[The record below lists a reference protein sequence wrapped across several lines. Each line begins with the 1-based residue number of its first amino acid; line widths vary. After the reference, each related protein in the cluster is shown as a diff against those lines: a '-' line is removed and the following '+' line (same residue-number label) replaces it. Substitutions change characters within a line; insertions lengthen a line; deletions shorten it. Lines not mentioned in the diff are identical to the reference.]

1 MARRRRSGLLT
12 INHPVTGELITVQ
25 TPKGTIPA
33 DKLVRAFQKARTVR
47 PDGSVRLS
55 SKPVQAVLEPYS
67 EQLEQAAETLRQMQR
82 FPKRDWEEQGL
93 NDNGW
98 IQFRRVLR
106 KLNEAFIAL
115 PASS

>member
-1 MARRRRSGLLT
+1 MR
-12 INHPVTGELITVQ
+12 
-25 TPKGTIPA
+25 TPAGTIPA
-33 DKLVRAFQKARTVR
+33 VTLVRAFREARTVR
-47 PDGSVRLS
+47 PDGSVHFS

-67 EQLEQAAETLRQMQR
+67 EQLKEAAEIERQRSQVPWR
-82 FPKRDWEEQGL
+82 RWKEQGL

-98 IQFRRVLR
+98 IQFRRVLT